1 MKQFLSAALVV
12 PGLVTSA
19 DVVNLTEA
27 TTVQGS
33 KIEIKVKEGMV
44 MIDGAHVVTAD
55 VPAKN
60 GVIHVIDKVILP

>member
-12 PGLVTSA
+12 PGLVTPA
-19 DVVNLTEA
+19 DVVNRTEA

-44 MIDGAHVVTAD
+44 MIDGAHVVTA
-55 VPAKN
+55 KN